1 MCGIAGFYHKEKDY
15 RERAEYYRSLL
26 TAMHQAQWH
35 RGPDDEGIYLSRH
48 CGLSHSRLSIID
60 IQGGH
65 QPMIRSRD
73 GRTCAIVYNGEL
85 YNTAELRQMLQIRG
99 CQFTTTSDTEVI
111 LTGVMELGVEFV
123 KKMNG
128 IFAFALWDSKGKKL
142 YLFRDPM
149 GVKPLFYTWCEEEL
163 IFASEL
169 KGIFAHPLP
178 KPEVDREGWNE
189 IFGIGPARSGGCGV
203 FKGVHEVLPGEYLVC
218 TKDGCH
224 REKYWRLHSHPHED
238 DYERTVEKVSELV
251 YSAVAGQMVSDVP
264 ICTFLSGGV
273 DSSLVSSICASELKK
288 QGKQLA
294 TFSFDFVDN
303 EKNFRKND
311 FQPSQDRPY
320 VEKMVEYLGSEH
332 HFLECSN
339 EQQISMLKDSVKA
352 HDLPAMA
359 DVDSSMLYFCSQ
371 VAKTH
376 KVTLTGECADE
387 IFGGYPWFHKKE
399 MLESGTFPWTMDLAP
414 RKQLLT
420 EEFLEYLKMDEYVDE
435 AYHKS
440 LAEVPKCS
448 EDTEEEARR
457 REISYLNL
465 KWFMQTLLNRM
476 DRTSMY
482 CGLEARV
489 PFADIRIVQYVW
501 NVPWEMKARNGVVK
515 NLLRQA
521 GQRRLPEE
529 VLFRRK
535 SPYPKTYD
543 PKYEKLLKSM
553 FQEMLED
560 SNAPV
565 LRFLDKKKLQN
576 FMKQSSDYGK
586 PWYGQLMAGPQM
598 LAYLFQV
605 NEWMKMYFPKFV
617 V

>member
-15 RERAEYYRSLL
+15 RERSEYYRSLL
-26 TAMHQAQWH
+26 TAMHEALWH
-35 RGPDDEGIYLSRH
+35 RGPDDEGIYLSKH
-48 CGLSHSRLSIID
+48 CGLAHSRLSIID
-60 IQGGH
+60 IAGGH
-65 QPMIRSRD
+65 QPMIRNRN

-85 YNTAELRQMLQIRG
+85 YNTRELREMLQKMG

-111 LTGVMELGVEFV
+111 LTGVMELGIEFV

-128 IFAFALWDSKGKKL
+128 IFAFALWDTKEQKL

-149 GVKPLFYTWCEEEL
+149 GVKPLFYTWCGEEL

-189 IFGIGPARSGGCGV
+189 IFGIGPARSGGCGI
-203 FKGVHEVLPGEYLVC
+203 FKGVHEVLPGEYLLC
-218 TKDGCH
+218 TREGC
-224 REKYWRLHSHPHED
+224 RSGKYWELQSHPHTD
-238 DYERTVEKVSELV
+238 SYEKTVETVSQLV
-251 YSAVAGQMVSDVP
+251 YEAVARQMVSDVP

-288 QGKQLA
+288 QGKQL
-294 TFSFDFVDN
+294 TTYSFDFVDN
-303 EKNFRKND
+303 AKNFKKND

-332 HFLECSN
+332 HFLECNN
-339 EQQISMLKDSVKA
+339 EQQIAMLTDSVKA

-359 DVDSSMLYFCSQ
+359 DVDSSMLYFCSK
-371 VAKTH
+371 VAKKH

-399 MLESGTFPWTMDLAP
+399 MLESETFPWTMDLTP
-414 RKQLLT
+414 RKQLLS
-420 EEFLEYLKMDEYVDE
+420 EEFLDFLNMDEYVKA

-440 LAEVPKCS
+440 IAEVPKCP
-448 EDTEEEARR
+448 EDTAEEARR
-457 REISYLNL
+457 REISYLNM

-482 CGLEARV
+482 WGLEARV
-489 PFADIRIVQYVW
+489 PFADVKIVQYVW
-501 NVPWEMKARNGVVK
+501 NVPWEMKAKDGVVK

-521 GQRRLPEE
+521 GRGKLPDE

-543 PKYEKLLKSM
+543 PKYETLLKNM
-553 FQEMLED
+553 FREMLSD
-560 SNAPV
+560 AQAPV
-565 LRFLDKKKLQN
+565 LRFLDKQKLQS
-576 FMKQSSDYGK
+576 FMEQSSDYGK

-605 NEWMKMYFPKFV
+605 NEWMKQYHI
-617 V
+617 